1 MTVKLSENLKPK
13 KNKVVKK
20 EVKAVA
26 GDAPVHLPDGEFIVG
41 RADGDAPVST
51 LTVSDLHPVAM
62 DEAMEKHGEPA
73 EWVVP
78 YPSKG
83 LVRVAFTVQTPIAG
97 KWYSA
102 GEVVTIPAELAHSI
116 HKQITQ
122 APEVDH
128 G

>member
-1 MTVKLSENLKPK
+1 MTVKLSGSLKPK
-13 KNKVVKK
+13 KEKEKVVKK
-20 EVKAVA
+20 EIVA
-26 GDAPVHLPDGEFIVG
+26 GDVPIHLPDGEFVVG
-41 RADGDAPVST
+41 RADGDAPKST
-51 LTVSDLHPVAM
+51 LTVGDLHPVAM
-62 DEAMEKHGEPA
+62 DEAMEKYGEPA